1 MNKMP
6 RIALNNGVQ
15 VPLLG
20 LGTFLLK
27 SPEVIGATEAAL
39 NLGYRLIGPANQGSE
54 KAEISALTSLSNL
67 QLDYLNLYLI
77 HWPGSYGMKPDD
89 LKNAELRKE
98 SWLQLEKMYKEGP
111 ANQGSEKAKIS
122 ALTSLSNL
130 QLDYLDLYLIHW
142 PGSSG
147 MKPDDLKNAELR
159 KESWLKL
166 EEMYKE
172 GKFKAIGISNYTKQH
187 IQELLQYCSV
197 VPAVLQ
203 IEVHPYLTQKEI
215 RKFCNEKGIH
225 IQAYSSL
232 GSRSGCKELMSDPA
246 VVQIALNHNKTCAQ
260 VLLRWAIDHGM
271 SVIPKTQSTSRLKE
285 NSDLF
290 DFSLTQEELQ
300 KLDNLDKQNH
310 FCWNPK
316 DIK

>member
-1 MNKMP
+1 M
-6 RIALNNGVQ
+6 IAVKKELITKRFYHISAYIGI
-15 VPLLG
+15 
-20 LGTFLLK
+20 GTFLLK
-27 SPEVIGATEAAL
+27 SPEVLEVTEAAL
-39 NLGYRLIGPANQGSE
+39 NQGYRLIDTASVYKNESSIGQVL
-54 KAEISALTSLSNL
+54 KKI
-67 QLDYLNLYLI
+67 
-77 HWPGSYGMKPDD
+77 D
-89 LKNAELRKE
+89 LKRKDVFIT
-98 SWLQLEKMYKEGP
+98 SKLGP